1 MERVKAIKLVLWV
14 VLGLNLAVAAAKL
27 LIGYSIGSLA
37 MIADGFHSTLDGSS
51 NVIGL
56 VGILA
61 AARPPDREHPYGHQ
75 KYEAFSSLG
84 IALLLAI
91 TALEVVQAGLARLG
105 SDESPIASWAGVWV
119 MLATMA
125 VNLGVSS
132 YERRQGERWHSSI
145 LIADAGHT
153 RSDLFVSLSVLA
165 GLGAVWMGWY
175 WLDVAVAFMIA
186 ALILYIAYGILRRV
200 SQELVDTAAIPRE
213 RIAGEALAVPGV
225 ISTGNVRSRGSV
237 PSLFIDLEI
246 QVSPELRLAD
256 AHALAHQVRDRCM
269 AAFEAS
275 DVVVHVEPA
284 DASASPAPPQSPES
298 DPGAQSR

>member
-1 MERVKAIKLVLWV
+1 MERIRAIKLVLWV

-27 LIGYSIGSLA
+27 LIGYGIGSLA
-37 MIADGFHSTLDGSS
+37 MVADGFHSTLDGSS

-56 VGILA
+56 VGIVVA
-61 AARPPDREHPYGHQ
+61 SRPPDREHPYGHQ

-84 IALLLAI
+84 IALLLGV
-91 TALEVVQAGLARLG
+91 TALEVVRAGLGRLG
-105 SDESPIASWAGVWV
+105 SDVRPETSWAGVAV
-119 MLATMA
+119 MVVTMA
-125 VNLGVSS
+125 VNLGVSL
-132 YERRQGERWHSSI
+132 YERRQGERWNSSI

-200 SQELVDTAAIPRE
+200 SQELIDTAAIPRE
-213 RIAGEALAVPGV
+213 QIAREALTVPGV
-225 ISTGNVRSRGSV
+225 ISTSNVRSRGSA
-237 PSLFIDLEI
+237 PNLFIDLEI
-246 QVSPELRLAD
+246 QVSPALRLSD

-284 DASASPAPPQSPES
+284 AGSQETTPPIP
-298 DPGAQSR
+298 